1 MKKIVLGLVML
12 YMALMSCQ
20 QKLDIKSNWKEVS
33 AQILVLREGAEYVQ
47 MWTDPDKIRTAYNA
61 ERATADSI
69 RIADSIAAIEAA
81 VAEAAMEMQMSHDEL
96 VKKHREDSINLV
108 KSYEKVQAE
117 NGERGAL
124 GRLCAMFLMKDSIEN
139 WREFLKEDFET
150 VNKECEKYIFE
161 LSSEDEIAFGKIY
174 INALIDEYNRLLS
187 IFESGNIVNMDEYE
201 IVEGPSEGDNFKNYK
216 IISKN
221 NLIERYFV
229 NIRKGKEQPIVSL
242 RLVNPNRNYISE

>member
-1 MKKIVLGLVML
+1 MKKLVFCIVVLPMV
-12 YMALMSCQ
+12 LMSCQ

-33 AQILVLREGAEYVQ
+33 SRILVLREGAEFVE
-47 MWTDPDKIRTAYNA
+47 MWTASNEDKVSYNIQA
-61 ERATADSI
+61 IEDSI
-69 RIADSIAAIEAA
+69 RAADSIAA
-81 VAEAAMEMQMSHDEL
+81 VTAAMEERMSHDEL
-96 VKKHREDSINLV
+96 VKKQREDSINLV
-108 KSYEKVQAE
+108 KSYERVQAE
-117 NGERGAL
+117 NGKRGAL

-150 VNKECEKYIFE
+150 VNKECEKYIFK

-174 INALIDEYNRLLS
+174 TNALIDEYNRLLN

-221 NLIERYFV
+221 NLIEKYFV

-242 RLVNPNRNYISE
+242 RPVNPNRNYISE

>member
-1 MKKIVLGLVML
+1 M
-12 YMALMSCQ
+12 
-20 QKLDIKSNWKEVS
+20 
-33 AQILVLREGAEYVQ
+33 
-47 MWTDPDKIRTAYNA
+47 
-61 ERATADSI
+61 
-69 RIADSIAAIEAA
+69 
-81 VAEAAMEMQMSHDEL
+81 
-96 VKKHREDSINLV
+96 
-108 KSYEKVQAE
+108 
-117 NGERGAL
+117 
-124 GRLCAMFLMKDSIEN
+124 
-139 WREFLKEDFET
+139 
-150 VNKECEKYIFE
+150 
-161 LSSEDEIAFGKIY
+161 SSEDEIAFGKIY

>member
-12 YMALMSCQ
+12 SMALMSCQ

-33 AQILVLREGAEYVQ
+33 AQILVLREGTEYVQ
-47 MWTDPDKIRTAYNA
+47 EWTEPDKSRITYNDEQA
-61 ERATADSI
+61 ISDSI
-69 RIADSIAAIEAA
+69 AAADSIAAEA
-81 VAEAAMEMQMSHDEL
+81 AAMEMQMSHDEL

-108 KSYEKVQAE
+108 KSYERTQAE
-117 NGERGAL
+117 NGKRDAL

-150 VNKECEKYIFE
+150 VNKECEKYIFK

-174 INALIDEYNRLLS
+174 TNALIDEYNRLLN